1 MHIGVNEK
9 IEFVDYIKATGTQ
22 YINTGIKPTTNTTY
36 EISVDITPQTT
47 KTDTCLF
54 GARPGSGSQQF
65 IIWDG
70 YNTDD
75 VSHRTIPVL
84 GSLSSAYYYA
94 PASTKNVFK
103 YDGTNFY
110 CNEESIFAMTNSTGA
125 CDYPIFLF
133 ALNNGGTAD
142 SRRYQGKVHYYK
154 IWQNGTLVRDY
165 KPCIKDGVYCL
176 YDSVTKTCFY
186 SATDEF
192 EGGTLTGEELNFNK
206 ARKIRRIYFGD
217 ENNVAQEI
225 EKGYVGVGNLAR
237 LFFEKKLQYYGNISL
252 SQQHTDGV
260 AVSDSKYAIFMA
272 GRTSEIVETV
282 DNSLVINS
290 ATTLSTTQ
298 RYFPACTKLNDYI
311 IVAGGQTSSS
321 TLSSVDVLGA
331 ELVKSTATN
340 LSMQRRQLMGAT
352 VGNYSIFAGGNS
364 SYNSYTYR
372 NNVDV
377 YDSELVRTTGTSLSN
392 ARCLGTAGTI
402 GGYAVFGG
410 GATSSG
416 GNATVDIYDSE
427 LARTTGTSLS
437 QGRCFLSS
445 AKLSNYLLF
454 AGGGSTAGTTV
465 AYSNIDVYDED
476 LVRTTPIS
484 LSVARSRMA
493 STVLKGNAIFAGGYD
508 GSNNQKVI
516 DVFDENL
523 ARNEDITELPSSN
536 SGPIGAS
543 NNKYALILYNF
554 SNSIK
559 VYEM

>member
-1 MHIGVNEK
+1 MYIGINEK
-9 IEFVDYIKATGTQ
+9 IEFVDYIEATGTQ
-22 YINTGIKPTTNTTY
+22 YINTGIKPTIKTTY

-133 ALNNGGTAD
+133 ALNNGGAAD
-142 SRRYQGKVHYYK
+142 SRRYQGKLHYFK
-154 IWQNGTLVRDY
+154 IYQNGTLVRDY

-192 EGGTLTGEELNFNK
+192 EGGTLTGEELNFSK
-206 ARKIRRIYFGD
+206 ARKIRKIYFGD
-217 ENNVAQEI
+217 ENDVAQEI
-225 EKGYVGVGNLAR
+225 EKGYVGVENLAR
-237 LFFEKKLQYYGNISL
+237 LFFEKKLQHYGNITL

-290 ATTLSTTQ
+290 PTTLSANQ
-298 RYFPACTKLNDYI
+298 IYFCACTKLNDYI
-311 IVAGGQTSSS
+311 IVGGGQNASS
-321 TLSSVDVLGA
+321 TLTVVNVLDA
-331 ELVKSTATN
+331 DLARTSATN
-340 LSMQRRQLMGAT
+340 LSIERRQLMGTT
-352 VGNYSIFAGGNS
+352 VENYAIFAGGNS
-364 SYNSYTYR
+364 SRNSYTYR

-392 ARCLGTAGTI
+392 ERCLGASGTI

-410 GATSSG
+410 GVTSSG

-427 LARTTGTSLS
+427 LARTTATSLS

-445 AKLSNYLLF
+445 ARLSNYLLF
-454 AGGGSTAGTTV
+454 AGGGSTPGSDAV
-465 AYSNIDVYDED
+465 YSNIDVYDKD
-476 LVRTTPIS
+476 LVRTTPIA
-484 LSVARSRMA
+484 LTVARSRMA
-493 STVLKGNAIFAGGYD
+493 SAVFKGNAIFAGGYD
-508 GSNNQKVI
+508 GSNSQKVI

-523 ARNEDITELPSSN
+523 VRNEDITELPGSN

-559 VYEM
+559 AYEM